1 MCISINSIKKN
12 PPQSMGETKERK
24 IENYIIKDMSKNK
37 GYVKKI
43 KYYNMIIQR
52 CLILSLCVI

>member
-1 MCISINSIKKN
+1 MR
-12 PPQSMGETKERK
+12 ETKERK

-52 CLILSLCVI
+52 YLILSLCVI